1 MTYSA
6 SRDVIGKKPLVVVGL
21 VLDKCQ
27 LTYGVAPCTASVG
40 VTGTEKCHN
49 TRATC
54 QDTANYTRG
63 TTEYKF
69 CQPRANLPIGE
80 NLIPAVSGDIQRSPT
95 SVTSG
100 KGLGK
105 RSVVKVKIKDFTHH
119 DRGIDPYVTER
130 TYDPETTGTFW
141 PRFLRRNPYFEGR
154 TLKIYT
160 GYINNPFSWDDFQVE
175 EYDITDISG
184 PDNGQVDIT
193 AKDILIRTY
202 EEKAQY
208 PAISNGKLLAD
219 IVAGA
224 ATATLTP
231 SGIGD
236 AEYPAS
242 GTVAIGKEAKTFTR
256 SGDVLTFTAHGQ
268 WGTEN
273 KEHKAGDVVQVCAV
287 WESVNVVDVL
297 DELLT
302 TGAGLPSAY
311 IPYDNGFT
319 GIPDNWDTEKD
330 LWMSASTVYGILLKP
345 ESINKVIEELSEQFM
360 FDIWWDA
367 VAQEVRIKAL
377 SPERPGVTI
386 PTLTEGYNILQD
398 SVNIK
403 RDAKDRVTEIHVWYQ
418 KIDYSQKDEIEEY
431 SKAAIKVDP
440 SRASADKYGS
450 SSKKVILCRWIND
463 AAQAVQLAGRLFARF
478 ADTPESINF
487 DVAIKDE
494 DSINIAERLDINSW
508 QFQSF
513 SGANETRRF
522 QVTEIK
528 EIEQGH
534 SLRVSALTSYF
545 SGRYWFI
552 APDSTP
558 DYSSATEDQKERYG
572 FICYD
577 TGFFLDG
584 EEAYKII

>member
-1 MTYSA
+1 MSYSA

-21 VLDKCQ
+21 VLDKCT
-27 LTYGVAPCTASVG
+27 LTYGASPCTAAVG
-40 VTGTEKCHN
+40 VTGSEKCHN

-54 QDTANYTRG
+54 QDTTNYTRG

-69 CQPRANLPIGE
+69 CQPRANLPVGE

-95 SVTSG
+95 SITGG

-105 RSVVKVKIKDFTHH
+105 RSVVKVKIKDFPHH

-130 TYDPETTGTFW
+130 AYDPETTGTFW

-160 GYINNPFSWDDFQVE
+160 GYINNPFSWSDFQIE

-184 PDNGQVDIT
+184 PNKGEVDIT

-202 EEKAQY
+202 EDKAQY

-219 IVAGA
+219 IAAGA

-236 AEYPAS
+236 AEYPVS
-242 GTVAIGKEAKTFTR
+242 GTVSIGKEAKTFTR

-273 KEHKAGDVVQVCAV
+273 KEHKAGDVVQVSVV

-297 DELLT
+297 KELLI

-311 IPYDNGFT
+311 IPYDDGLT
-319 GIPDNWDTEKD
+319 GTPDNWDDEKD
-330 LWMSASTVYGILLKP
+330 LWLSSSTVYGILLKP

-367 VAQEVRIKAL
+367 VAQEIRIKAL
-377 SPERPGVTI
+377 SPEKPGVTI
-386 PTLTEGYNILQD
+386 PELTEGYHILKD

-403 RDAKDRVTEIHVWYQ
+403 RDAKDRVTEIQVWYG
-418 KIDYSQKDEIEEY
+418 KLDYSQKDEIEEFA
-431 SKAAIKVDP
+431 KASIKVDP
-440 SRASADKYGS
+440 SRSSSDKYGS
-450 SSKKVILCRWIND
+450 ASKKVILCRWIND
-463 AAQAVQLAGRLFARF
+463 SAQALQLAGRLFARF
-478 ADTPESINF
+478 ADTPESIVF

-494 DSINIAERLDINSW
+494 DSVEMAERVDINSW

-522 QVTEIK
+522 QVTEVK

-534 SLRVSALTSYF
+534 SLRVNALTSYF
-545 SGRYWFI
+545 AGRYWFI
-552 APDSTP
+552 APDGTP
-558 DYSSATEDQKERYG
+558 DYSSATEDQKQSYG

-577 TGFFLDG
+577 SGFFLDG

>member
-1 MTYSA
+1 MTYATSKTE
-6 SRDVIGKKPLVVVGL
+6 IGKKPLVVAGL
-21 VLDKCQ
+21 VLDKCT
-27 LTYGVAPCTASVG
+27 LTYGVAPCAAAVG
-40 VTGTEKCHN
+40 VTGPEKCHN
-49 TRATC
+49 TRASC
-54 QDTANYTRG
+54 QDTTNYTRG
-63 TTEYKF
+63 TVEYKF

-80 NLIPAVSGDIQRSPT
+80 NMIPAISGEIQKSPT
-95 SVTSG
+95 SITGG

-105 RSVVKVKIKDFTHH
+105 RSVIKVKIKDFPHH

-184 PDNGQVDIT
+184 PSNSEVEIT
-193 AKDILIRTY
+193 AKDVLIRTY
-202 EEKAQY
+202 KEKAQY
-208 PAISNGKLLAD
+208 PTISNGKLLSD
-219 IVAGA
+219 IAISA

-242 GTVAIGKEAKTFTR
+242 GTISIGGEAKTFTR
-256 SGDVLTFTAHGQ
+256 VGDVLTFTAHGQ

-273 KEHKAGDVVQVCAV
+273 KSHSAGDTVQVCIV
-287 WESVNVVDVL
+287 WNKNVVDVL
-297 DELLT
+297 EELLV
-302 TGAGLPSAY
+302 TGARLPAAY
-311 IPYDNGFT
+311 IPYDNGLT
-319 GIPDNWDTEKD
+319 GIPDNWDTEKE
-330 LWMSASTVYGILLKP
+330 LWLSASNVYGILLKP
-345 ESINKVIEELSEQFM
+345 ESIDKVIEELSEQFM
-360 FDIWWDA
+360 FDVWWDA
-367 VAQEVRIKAL
+367 VAQEVRIKSL
-377 SPERPGVTI
+377 SPPQPGVTVN
-386 PTLTEGYNILQD
+386 TLTEGYNILKN

-403 RDAKDRVTEIHVWYQ
+403 RDSKDRITEIQVWYR
-418 KIDYSQKDEIEEY
+418 KLDYSQRDEIEEFAT
-431 SKAAIKVDP
+431 AAIKVDP
-440 SRASADKYGS
+440 TRESADKYGS
-450 SSKKVILCRWIND
+450 SSTRVILCRWIND
-463 AAQAVQLAGRLFARF
+463 NAQALQLAGRLFARF
-478 ADTPESINF
+478 ADTPESITF
-487 DVAIKDE
+487 EVGYKDDSLFELARDVNVD
-494 DSINIAERLDINSW
+494 SW

-528 EIEQGH
+528 EIDQGH
-534 SLRVSALTSYF
+534 SLRVSGLASSF

-552 APDSTP
+552 SPDGIP

-572 FICYD
+572 FVCYN

-584 EEAYKII
+584 QEAYKTI